1 MLTQI
6 IAVNFQYKDTLFIS
20 GPTQSKIQAAD
31 HRRLRPSSVLSETG
45 NQKGAG
51 IIRTRCDV

>member
-51 IIRTRCDV
+51 II